1 MDWADQINELQNNSH
16 LKTYF
21 ENENKNLNL
30 TDFIIDS
37 IHLNDLILNLTS
49 NFDKDPLIDKLNSI
63 ENSTESETIKQ
74 LLDIIKLQ
82 VKTPNNNLNDPVLNN
97 INNNLQLLQQNFSGS
112 SASKGAVAENILFN
126 NLIQLFPDTDIINTS
141 NIPNS
146 GDIQIKKDNKPVI
159 LIDSKNFKNN
169 VGKVDLDKFYKD
181 IQTNNCSG
189 ILCNSNSGIANRKH
203 FEIDIKDNN
212 ILIFISNHQY
222 DNTLFKLAVEIIY
235 NIHDIIKDNPDNIE
249 LSKELFSR
257 LKIEYNF
264 FLSTFQQHLSA
275 IKTNI
280 VSLEKL
286 AFIQLDQFFKR
297 TNFNTE
303 LKPFSCQMCA
313 SQFGSDKTL
322 KAHLKTKHQINLAKP
337 QKKSKGKEVTV
348 EIEVEKLVDVI
359 SFD

>member
-1 MDWADQINELQNNSH
+1 MNWEDQINELQNNSH
-16 LKTYF
+16 LKSYF
-21 ENENKNLNL
+21 ENKNL
-30 TDFIIDS
+30 TEFINNNIYF
-37 IHLNDLILNLTS
+37 LNLTS
-49 NFDKDPLIDKLNSI
+49 NIDKDPLIDKLNSI
-63 ENSTESETIKQ
+63 ETSTESETIKQ
-74 LLDIIKLQ
+74 LLDIIKIQ
-82 VKTPNNNLNDPVLNN
+82 MKTPYNNYVDPVLNN
-97 INNNLQLLQQNFSGS
+97 INTNLQLLQQNFSGS

-212 ILIFISNHQY
+212 VLVFISNHQY

-235 NIHDIIKDNPDNIE
+235 NIHGIIKNNPDNIE
-249 LSKELFSR
+249 LSKEMFHR
-257 LKIEYNF
+257 LKIEYNY
-264 FLSTFQQHLSA
+264 FLSTFQQHISA

-297 TNFNTE
+297 SNLNTE
-303 LKPFSCQMCA
+303 PKPFSCQLCA
-313 SQFGSDKTL
+313 TGFGSEKTL
-322 KAHLKTKHQINLAKP
+322 KNHLKVKHQINLAKP
-337 QKKSKGKEVTV
+337 QKKGKSKEVKIEEHLV
-348 EIEVEKLVDVI
+348 EEPGDVI
-359 SFD
+359 TFD